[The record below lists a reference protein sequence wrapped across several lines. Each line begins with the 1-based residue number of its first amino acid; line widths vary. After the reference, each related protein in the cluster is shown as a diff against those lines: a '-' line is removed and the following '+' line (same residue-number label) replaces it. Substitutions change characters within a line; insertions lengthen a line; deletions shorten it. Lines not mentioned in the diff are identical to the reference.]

1 MASSRAPRRA
11 KADAASPEAQKKLLN
26 STAKLGLL
34 AVGGFALGIVLFNSV
49 VMPRLLGHGEE
60 VSVPDLVGRPIGSA
74 KEMIAEHGLELGP
87 VNEQWSRVYPDG
99 FVLSQSPAA
108 QSAVKRGREVRL
120 TVSIGKGGQGVP
132 DLVGTGYRDAQVAL
146 ARSGLRV
153 GQLVYAPSE
162 RMPKDQVLASD
173 PEPEMQVEPG
183 ARVDLL
189 VSLGAPAATFVL
201 PNLRGHP
208 VESVRSFLARAGIR
222 LLERQRGASGVE
234 SGIVLEQTPPAG
246 YRIRTGE
253 LVEVAVSEAR
263 GGF

>member
-1 MASSRAPRRA
+1 MARPRATRKPPVEG
-11 KADAASPEAQKKLLN
+11 DSPEDRRRFLRSSIKL
-26 STAKLGLL
+26 TAL
-34 AVGGFALGIVLFNSV
+34 AIAGFTIGVLLFNSV

-60 VSVPDLVGRPIGSA
+60 VNVPDLVGRPLGSA
-74 KEMIAEHGLELGP
+74 KEMIAEHGLEVGP

-120 TVSIGKGGQGVP
+120 TVSIGKAGQAVP
-132 DLVGTGYRDAQVAL
+132 DLVGIGYRDAQVSL

-189 VSLGAPAATFVL
+189 VSLGTPPATFVL
-201 PNLRGHP
+201 PNLRGHR
-208 VESVRSFLARAGIR
+208 VEDVRSFLARSGIR
-222 LLERQRGASGVE
+222 ILERQRGASGVDA
-234 SGIVLEQTPPAG
+234 GIVLEQTPPAG
-246 YRIRTGE
+246 YRIRSGE